1 VFRHGITAVPAS
13 AIAEQYYCEQKVEL
27 EYIRGRVETESK
39 REGQEFHE
47 QLIKMRKVALKGI
60 VEGIKHKKLFVASLP
75 IVASFSQLVLVG
87 IPDAVV
93 FVRGVPTLLI
103 ELKTTRGDTSRLWDD
118 QLVQARTYGLILEE
132 MGFDCSKL
140 KLVIPRIR
148 RTPQQLSR
156 WKDVF
161 LRSVIQD
168 VLKAEPPQTLK
179 RSEFT
184 IHVIKYSRAHAT
196 ADVKWAE
203 AYWVSSRQPIPAGN
217 AAKCRNCELM
227 KSCSHISAGKTR
239 SPFSSKTRKE

>member
-1 VFRHGITAVPAS
+1 VFRHGILAVPAS
-13 AIAEQYYCEQKVEL
+13 GIAEQYYCEWKVEL
-27 EYIRGRVETESK
+27 EYIHRRVETESK

-47 QLIKMRKVALKGI
+47 RLIVMQKAALKDI
-60 VEGIKHKKLFVASLP
+60 IEGIKHKKLFVASFP

-93 FVRGVPTLLI
+93 FERGVPTLLI
-103 ELKTTRGDTSRLWDD
+103 ELKTTEGDTSRLWDD

-132 MGFDCSKL
+132 MGFECSKL

-156 WKDVF
+156 WKAVF
-161 LRSVIQD
+161 LRSVILD

-179 RSEFT
+179 RRGCT
-184 IHVIKYSRAHAT
+184 IHVIKYSRAHAA

-203 AYWVSSRQPIPAGN
+203 AYWVSNRLPIPAGN
-217 AAKCRNCELM
+217 AAKCRSCEFM
-227 KSCSHISAGKTR
+227 KTCSHTSASKPR